1 MVMMANYESLAT
13 ELLQVNEDLAHM
25 PTRHLLTQ
33 LSQGEPFVLNYLLHH
48 RQAHPVDLSRRL
60 GVSSARI
67 AALLGRLEAKGL
79 ILRGSDP
86 LNNRQV
92 IVTLSPQGLEAIQAF
107 RDRVLRAA
115 AQMLAALGPEDA
127 REFVRLQKK
136 LLTR

>member
-1 MVMMANYESLAT
+1 M
-13 ELLQVNEDLAHM
+13 
-25 PTRHLLTQ
+25 
-33 LSQGEPFVLNYLLHH
+33 
-48 RQAHPVDLSRRL
+48 
-60 GVSSARI
+60 
-67 AALLGRLEAKGL
+67 
-79 ILRGSDP
+79 
-86 LNNRQV
+86 

>member
-25 PTRHLLTQ
+25 PTRHLLTR

-107 RDRVLRAA
+107 RDRVLHAA
-115 AQMLAALGPEDA
+115 AQMLAALGPADT

>member
-1 MVMMANYESLAT
+1 M
-13 ELLQVNEDLAHM
+13 
-25 PTRHLLTQ
+25 
-33 LSQGEPFVLNYLLHH
+33 
-48 RQAHPVDLSRRL
+48 DLSRRL